1 MIFTNVSEG
10 YAASIFR
17 LHLNL
22 ELADSMFF
30 RNGIRVRSQAYV
42 MHQAVR
48 LQSKLTPPWKPQ
60 AYFNYR
66 NYNHQIH
73 VYTSIYIYT
82 HTHIHIYVCVLI
94 LRSCIWR

>member
-1 MIFTNVSEG
+1 MICTNVSEG
-10 YAASIFR
+10 HAASIFR

-30 RNGIRVRSQAYV
+30 RNGIRSQAYL
-42 MHQAVR
+42 MHQAIR

-66 NYNHQIH
+66 NYNHQIQ
-73 VYTSIYIYT
+73 IYIY
-82 HTHIHIYVCVLI
+82 IYIIYVCVLI